1 MLSLRKKV
9 KLQVREWK
17 KVKLQ
22 VRERRMVKH
31 QIGVKVP
38 KAPGWRE
45 GI

>member
-1 MLSLRKKV
+1 MLSVRKKV

-38 KAPGWRE
+38 KEPGWRE
-45 GI
+45 GT

>member
-1 MLSLRKKV
+1 MLSVRKKV

-22 VRERRMVKH
+22 VRERRMVKR
-31 QIGVKVP
+31 QVGVKGP

-45 GI
+45 GT